1 MVPQVTNRSLMEGI
15 MITATELL
23 SKGEYLEE
31 RGDYVRARRMYEKA
45 LSIQER
51 MLDSDSLELVPYLYN
66 LGLIECAL
74 ENRKEAQLLLNRLHE
89 ILIEEYGED
98 HEDAVEIYGLLEDI
112 RPRRLFDPA
121 V

>member
-1 MVPQVTNRSLMEGI
+1 MEGI

-51 MLDSDSLELVPYLYN
+51 VLDGDGAELIPYLYN

-74 ENRKEAQLLLNRLHE
+74 ENKREAQVILRRLLNV
-89 ILIEEYGED
+89 LIEEHGQD
-98 HEDAVEIYGLLEDI
+98 HEDTLEIAGFLEEL

>member
-1 MVPQVTNRSLMEGI
+1 MEGI

-51 MLDSDSLELVPYLYN
+51 NLGGDGLELVPYLYN
-66 LGLIECAL
+66 LGLIEVAL
-74 ENRKEAQLLLNRLHE
+74 ENKREAQIVLRRLLN
-89 ILIEEYGED
+89 ILIEEHGEH
-98 HEDAVEIYGLLEDI
+98 HEDVVEIFGFMEEI

>member
-1 MVPQVTNRSLMEGI
+1 

-51 MLDSDSLELVPYLYN
+51 ILDGDGLELVPYLYN

-74 ENRKEAQLLLNRLHE
+74 ENKKEAQVILRRLLN
-89 ILIEEYGED
+89 ILIEEHGEH
-98 HEDAVEIYGLLEDI
+98 HEDAMEIFGLIEEI